1 MTTKGIQGLLLETH
15 NWGKT
20 VAFWQS
26 LGYEIE
32 FETDHHSGQLRHPDG
47 GPYLFIAERPPEQ
60 ALKVIAGVAV
70 EDAEA
75 FVPPK
80 SGTVKSAFKKEHWGA
95 LQMLLLDPD
104 GREVAVDAPLEKGKH
119 GHG

>member
-1 MTTKGIQGLLLETH
+1 MTTKGISGLLFETH

-26 LGYEIE
+26 LGYVIE
-32 FETDHHSGQLRHPDG
+32 FETDHNSGQLRHPDG

-60 ALKVIAGVAV
+60 ALKVIAGVTV
-70 EDAEA
+70 DDAST

-80 SGTVKSAFKKEHWGA
+80 SGSVKSEFQKEHWGA

-104 GREVAVDAPLEKGKH
+104 GREVAVDAPLPKGVK
-119 GHG
+119 